1 MTSHDSASNG
11 APLKDKKIAFLSQKP
26 QTHRFP
32 SKSNLLQK
40 HLRSGSFS
48 DSSQELLQQQ
58 QLAKSTKLWD
68 LMSTYLENDVPAIEQ
83 QISDH
88 MEYTLARDRG
98 QFDELGAYQATAHS
112 VRDRLLEYWNDTNF
126 RFHELNQKQ
135 VYYLSIEFLLGRTL
149 QNALLNL
156 NIEGNYAQA
165 LKELGFNLEDLY
177 EQELDAGLGNGGLG
191 RLAACFLD
199 SLASQNY
206 IAWGYGIRY
215 TYGMF
220 RQEIFQGWQ
229 AEIPDL
235 WLKYG
240 NPWEITRF
248 DVKYPVR
255 FYGSSYGTNWDGG
268 ETVFAVA
275 NDNPIPGFRTTNT
288 INLRL
293 WSSEPT
299 TEFDLSSFNDGNY
312 YKAIERRQ
320 QAETI
325 SSVLYPNDNSYE
337 GKELRLKQQ
346 YFFCSATLQDVIRRF
361 KKRSR
366 SAAADTK
373 SFKVDWSQFS
383 EKVAV
388 QLNDTHPTIS
398 IAELFRLL
406 LDEEKLS
413 WEEADAVVKK
423 TFAYTNHTV
432 LPEALEKWSIPLF
445 KTVLPRH
452 LHIIYEINRRHMEAV
467 SAKHPNNE
475 ALLRELSIIDENG
488 QKAVRMAHLA
498 IVCSHHVNGVAEIHS
513 EIIKNE
519 LFKDFNDLYP
529 GKFTNVTN
537 GITPRRWLYN
547 CNRPLVKLIASK
559 LGSDDFLQNL
569 DKLQTL
575 RKYADDAQF
584 QRDWMNVKL
593 AAKKRLAQYL
603 REYCNVDVDPTKALF
618 DVHVKRIHEYKR
630 QYLNI
635 LKVIYNY
642 NELRRR
648 AAKNDLGNEVPK
660 VVIFAGKAAPGY
672 FRAKL
677 VIKLINSVAERINS
691 DRSIKG
697 LLKVVFMPNY
707 NVSLAEV
714 IIPASDISQ
723 HISTAGTEAS
733 GTSNMKF
740 ALNGGLIVGTLDG
753 ANIEIRDEIGHENM
767 FIFGLTADK
776 VEENRKLCRTQE
788 KIQDS
793 RLQETVNL
801 IRSGEFGDPSYFG
814 ELCDALF
821 PPKDFYLLGTDF
833 ASYIDASKEVD
844 RVYAN
849 QASWAK
855 KSILSTAGMGKFT
868 SDRSIRDYAEN
879 IWGVKPSH
887 PPKEPVRSST
897 TSQPASPL
905 DSR

>member
-1 MTSHDSASNG
+1 
-11 APLKDKKIAFLSQKP
+11 
-26 QTHRFP
+26 
-32 SKSNLLQK
+32 
-40 HLRSGSFS
+40 
-48 DSSQELLQQQ
+48 
-58 QLAKSTKLWD
+58 
-68 LMSTYLENDVPAIEQ
+68 MSTYLENDVPAIEQ
-83 QISDH
+83 QISNH
-88 MEYTLARDRG
+88 LEYTLARDRG
-98 QFDELGAYQATAHS
+98 QFDQLGAYQATAHS

-126 RFHELNQKQ
+126 RFGELDAKQ

-156 NIEGNYAQA
+156 NIEGNYASA

-235 WLKYG
+235 WLKFG

-255 FYGSSYGTNWDGG
+255 FYGHCVNGTHWEGG
-268 ETVFAVA
+268 EVVFAVA
-275 NDNPIPGFRTTNT
+275 NDNPIPGFKTTNT

-325 SSVLYPNDNSYE
+325 SSVLYPNDNSNE

-361 KKRSR
+361 KKRSK
-366 SAAADTK
+366 STFHTK
-373 SFKVDWSQFS
+373 NPGAQFTLDWNKFG

-398 IAELFRLL
+398 TAELFRLL
-406 LDEEKLS
+406 MDEEKLG
-413 WEEADAVVKK
+413 WDEAAEIVGK

-432 LPEALEKWSIPLF
+432 LPEALEKWSLPLF
-445 KTVLPRH
+445 SRVLPRH
-452 LHIIYEINRRHMEAV
+452 LEIIFEINRRHLEKV
-467 SAKHPNNE
+467 AKKYPGDDRILN
-475 ALLRELSIIDENG
+475 ELSIIDENG
-488 QKAVRMAHLA
+488 SKAVRMAHLA
-498 IVCSHHVNGVAEIHS
+498 IVCSHHVNGVAAIHS

-519 LFKDFNDLYP
+519 LFKDFNDFYP

-537 GITPRRWLYN
+537 GITPRRWFLN
-547 CNRPLVKLIASK
+547 CNKPLVKLITSK
-559 LGSDDFLQNL
+559 LGDDSFLLDL
-569 DKLQTL
+569 DKLTQL
-575 RKYADDAQF
+575 RKYADDTNF
-584 QRDWMNVKL
+584 QNEWMAVKL

-635 LKVIYNY
+635 LKVIYQY

-648 AAKNDLGNEVPK
+648 AVKNDLANEIPK

-672 FRAKL
+672 FRAKQ
-677 VIKLINSVAERINS
+677 VIKLVNSVAERVNS

-697 LLKVVFMPNY
+697 LLKVAFMPNY

-753 ANIEIRDEIGHENM
+753 ANIEIREEIGLDNM

-776 VEENRKLCRTQE
+776 IEATRKEYRVKE
-788 KIQDS
+788 KIEDS
-793 RLQETVNL
+793 RLQESINT
-801 IRSGEFGDPSYFG
+801 IRSGEFGDPAFFG
-814 ELCDALF
+814 DLCDAVF
-821 PPKDFYLLGTDF
+821 PPKDFYLLGADF
-833 ASYIDASKEVD
+833 ASYLDASKEVD

-849 QASWAK
+849 KSLWAK

-879 IWGVKPSH
+879 IWGVKPSP
-887 PPKEPVRSST
+887 PPKDSVRSA
-897 TSQPASPL
+897 TSSPA

>member
-1 MTSHDSASNG
+1 MAT
-11 APLKDKKIAFLSQKP
+11 APTKDTKSKVAFLSAKP
-26 QTHRFP
+26 QLQRYP
-32 SKSNLLQK
+32 SKGNLVQA
-40 HLRSGSFS
+40 HLKEGRFS
-48 DSSQELLQQQ
+48 ESATDLLHKEQI
-58 QLAKSTKLWD
+58 AKSSKLWE
-68 LMSTYLENDVPAIEQ
+68 LMSTYLENDVPSIEQ

-98 QFDELGAYQATAHS
+98 QFDQLGAYQATAHS

-126 RFHELNQKQ
+126 RFGELNQKQ

-156 NIEGNYAQA
+156 NIEGSYASA

-235 WLKYG
+235 WLKFG

-255 FYGSSYGTNWDGG
+255 FYGHCNGTQWEGG
-268 ETVFAVA
+268 EVVYAVA
-275 NDNPIPGFRTTNT
+275 NDNPVPGFRTTNT

-293 WSSEPT
+293 WNSEPT
-299 TEFDLSSFNDGNY
+299 TEFDLASFNDGNY

-346 YFFCSATLQDVIRRF
+346 YFFCSATLQDIIRRF
-361 KKRSR
+361 KKRSK
-366 SAAADTK
+366 AAGKGLNWA
-373 SFKVDWSQFS
+373 QFS
-383 EKVAV
+383 DKVAV

-398 IAELFRLL
+398 TAELFRLL
-406 LDEEKLS
+406 MDEEKLG
-413 WEEADAVVKK
+413 WEEAADIVGK

-432 LPEALEKWSIPLF
+432 LPEALEKWSLPLF
-445 KTVLPRH
+445 SKVLPRH
-452 LHIIYEINRRHMEAV
+452 LDIIFEINRRHLLLV
-467 SAKHPNNE
+467 AKKYPGNDRVLN
-475 ALLRELSIIDENG
+475 ELSIIDEHG
-488 QKAVRMAHLA
+488 AKAVRMAHLA
-498 IVCSHHVNGVAEIHS
+498 IVCSHHVNGVAAIHS

-519 LFKDFNDLYP
+519 LFKDFNDFYP

-537 GITPRRWLYN
+537 GITPRRWFLN
-547 CNRPLVKLIASK
+547 CNKPLVKLISSK
-559 LGSDDFLQNL
+559 LGDDSFLLDL
-569 DKLQTL
+569 DKLTQL
-575 RKYADDAQF
+575 RKYADDAAF
-584 QRDWMNVKL
+584 QNQWMDVKL
-593 AAKKRLAQYL
+593 AAKKKLAQYL
-603 REYCNVDVDPTKALF
+603 REFCNVDVDPTKALF

-635 LKVIYNY
+635 LKVVYQY
-642 NELRRR
+642 NELRRK
-648 AAKNDLGNEVPK
+648 AAKGELSHEVPK

-677 VIKLINSVAERINS
+677 VIKLINSVAERVNG

-697 LLKVVFMPNY
+697 LLKVAFMPNY

-753 ANIEIRDEIGHENM
+753 ANIEIRDEIGHDNM
-767 FIFGLTADK
+767 FIFGLTTDK
-776 VEENRKLCRTQE
+776 IEETRKAFRTKE
-788 KIQDS
+788 KIDDP
-793 RLQETVNL
+793 RLQEALNT
-801 IRSGEFGDPSYFG
+801 IRSGEFGEASHFTD
-814 ELCDALF
+814 LCDAVL
-821 PPKDFYLLGTDF
+821 PSRDFYLLGADF
-833 ASYIDASKEVD
+833 ASYLDASREVD
-844 RVYAN
+844 KVYLNKA
-849 QASWAK
+849 AWAK

-868 SDRSIRDYAEN
+868 SDRSIQDYAQK
-879 IWGVKPSH
+879 IWGVSPSQ
-887 PPKEPVRSST
+887 PPKESIRSAT
-897 TSQPASPL
+897 ASP
-905 DSR
+905 SETR